1 MGGLDANDEDAGE
14 MGVWD
19 DGLYFDERTGE
30 ALDPNLVRTAESE
43 EIAFLKR
50 IDLYVETDVAEC
62 WAKTGKAPISTKW
75 VKVNKGTVE
84 APEVR
89 CRLVAR
95 DFKPKGEKD
104 RGDLFAAMPPLE
116 AKKALFQQAVNEN
129 ARNRACG
136 REGIKLM
143 LIDVKKA
150 HLNGVVGED
159 EYAYIELPGEAG
171 KSGKCGRLKRRLY
184 GMRQAASAWERG
196 YTTKLEAL
204 GFEKGLAASTVF

>member
-1 MGGLDANDEDAGE
+1 M
-14 MGVWD
+14 
-19 DGLYFDERTGE
+19 
-30 ALDPNLVRTAESE
+30 
-43 EIAFLKR
+43 
-50 IDLYVETDVAEC
+50 
-62 WAKTGKAPISTKW
+62 
-75 VKVNKGTVE
+75 E

-116 AKKALFQQAVNEN
+116 SKKALFQQAVNEH

-136 REGIKLM
+136 KEGIKLM

-171 KSGKCGRLKRRLY
+171 RGGNADVSSGGFMACD
-184 GMRQAASAWERG
+184 
-196 YTTKLEAL
+196 KLQVH
-204 GFEKGLAASTVF
+204 GKGITPPS